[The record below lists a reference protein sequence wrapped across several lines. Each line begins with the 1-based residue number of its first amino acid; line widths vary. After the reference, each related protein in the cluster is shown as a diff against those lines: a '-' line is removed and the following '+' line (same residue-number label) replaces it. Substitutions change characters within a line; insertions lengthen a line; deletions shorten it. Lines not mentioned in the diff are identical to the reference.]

1 MMLACLFGIAS
12 IVLVAAL
19 AATARSNEQLR
30 EQHEEDTLLRYEALA
45 AGSDIGVDAFLR
57 GTQAVIT
64 DLDDAS
70 VNQGTPTAE
79 IVAADN
85 GGQTAGSGE
94 DLKVDAV
101 VFDENLALVYSSIA
115 AEDLPEPAALFP
127 PVTLEAMRAGT
138 PTLTN
143 VADVGD
149 RPRVGA
155 AVPVTQDDGSVIFVV
170 LYADGDLTTPFALAP
185 PGEMIY
191 SVDPSGTGFSH
202 QDGSIQSFGDKP
214 IAVPEDTETELV
226 NYARAGE
233 ELVAFVAPLDS
244 LPGWSIVGEKNA
256 EEFYAAIDE
265 GMSSAR
271 LFTLIS
277 IGTAFVICALL
288 AGRALITHRR
298 GTRRFESLVA
308 NTADAVSVLDRD
320 LCISF
325 DNPAVQRV
333 FGQTP
338 KERLKNPY
346 SDYIHGDDRHAF
358 DDLVRAA
365 SLRPGVPT
373 GSELRLVPSD
383 SAADWVELTVT
394 DLVTDGAINGYL
406 VSARDVTDRE
416 YARQTLEW
424 AAKHDTLTGLP
435 NRLAFEEKY
444 AEAVEEARRSESGVA
459 LAFVDID
466 GLKEVN
472 DELGHDAGDELL
484 RAAADRLRHCVRSTD
499 MVARLGGDEFV
510 ALLPGVRERA
520 EVSLVT
526 DRIEREF
533 EAPVTIGEYEVAT
546 GASVGTAT
554 AFGAIDGQA
563 LLRRADEAMYA
574 AKRAR
579 RSTRSGTPADPAGS

>member
-1 MMLACLFGIAS
+1 MLAGLFGVAS

-19 AATARSNEQLR
+19 TTTARSNEQLR
-30 EQHEEDTLLRYEALA
+30 EQHEDDTLLRYEALA

-79 IVAADN
+79 IVAADD
-85 GGQTAGSGE
+85 GGQGPTAGE
-94 DLKVDAV
+94 DLEIDAV
-101 VFDENLALVYSSIA
+101 VFDENLAIVYSSMP
-115 AEDLPEPAALFP
+115 AEDVPEPEALFP

-143 VADVGD
+143 VADVGG
-149 RPRVGA
+149 RSRVGA
-155 AVPVTQDDGSVIFVV
+155 AVPVTQDDGSTIFVV
-170 LYADGDLTTPFALAP
+170 LYADGDLATPFALAP

-214 IAVPEDTETELV
+214 IAVPDGTETELV
-226 NYARAGE
+226 NYERDGE

-256 EEFYAAIDE
+256 DEFYAAIDE

-277 IGTAFVICALL
+277 IGTAFVTCALL
-288 AGRALITHRR
+288 AGRALIHHRR
-298 GTRRFESLVA
+298 STRRFESLVA

-333 FGQTP
+333 FGKTP
-338 KERLKNPY
+338 KERLKKPY
-346 SDYIHGDDRHAF
+346 SGYIHPEDRHAF

-365 SLRPGVPT
+365 SLRPGVPS
-373 GSELRLVPSD
+373 GSELRLVPSEG
-383 SAADWVELTVT
+383 AADWVELTIT
-394 DLVTDGAINGYL
+394 DLVADGAVSGYL

-435 NRLAFEEKY
+435 NRLAFEESY
-444 AEAVEEARRSESGVA
+444 AEAVEEARRSERGVG

-472 DELGHDAGDELL
+472 DQLGHDAGDELL
-484 RAAADRLRHCVRSTD
+484 RAAADRLRRCVRSSD

-510 ALLPGVRERA
+510 ALLPGVQERA

-526 DRIEREF
+526 DRIERAF
-533 EAPVTIGEYEVAT
+533 KAPVSIGDHEVAT

-563 LLRRADEAMYA
+563 LLRSADDAMYA
-574 AKRAR
+574 AKRER
-579 RSTRSGTPADPAGS
+579 RSARSGTGSGPAGT